1 MWDLGD
7 LCIMPF
13 TKVDEKG
20 RMVLP
25 NDIRRKMSIAPG
37 DEFIVDEV
45 GPDTI
50 LLRRVDVRAMIQ
62 DAIERAKSVDL
73 DKLQTEMEEEG
84 NKVARKMYKVL
95 D

>member
-1 MWDLGD
+1 
-7 LCIMPF
+7 MPF

-25 NDIRRKMSIAPG
+25 NEIRRKMSITPG
-37 DEFIVDEV
+37 DEFVIDEV

-50 LLRRVDVRAMIQ
+50 LLKKVDVKAMIQ

-73 DKLQTEMEEEG
+73 DKLQKDMEEEG
-84 NKVARKMYKVL
+84 NRVARKMYKFL

>member
-1 MWDLGD
+1 MQ
-7 LCIMPF
+7 F

-25 NDIRRKMSIAPG
+25 NEIRRRMSITAG
-37 DEFIVDEV
+37 DEFVIDEV

-50 LLRRVDVRAMIQ
+50 LLRKVDVRAMIQ
-62 DAIERAKSVDL
+62 DAIGRAKSVDL
-73 DKLQTEMEEEG
+73 DWLQKDMEEEG
-84 NKVARKMYKVL
+84 NRVARKMYEVL

>member
-1 MWDLGD
+1 V
-7 LCIMPF
+7 PF

-25 NDIRRKMSIAPG
+25 NEIRRKMKIAPG
-37 DEFIVDEV
+37 DEFVVDEV

-50 LLRRVDVRAMIQ
+50 IIRKVDVRAMIQ

-73 DKLQTEMEEEG
+73 DKLQKEMNEEG
-84 NKVARKMYKVL
+84 NRVARKIYKVL

>member
-1 MWDLGD
+1 
-7 LCIMPF
+7 MPF
-13 TKVDEKG
+13 TRVDEKG

-25 NDIRRKMSIAPG
+25 NEIRRKMSITAG
-37 DEFIVDEV
+37 DEFVIDEV

-50 LLRRVDVRAMIQ
+50 LLRKVDVKAMIQ

-73 DKLQTEMEEEG
+73 DKLQKDMEEEG
-84 NKVARKMYKVL
+84 NRVARKMYKVL

>member
-1 MWDLGD
+1 
-7 LCIMPF
+7 MPF

-25 NDIRRKMSIAPG
+25 NEIRRKMSITPG
-37 DEFIVDEV
+37 DEFVIDEV

-50 LLRRVDVRAMIQ
+50 LLRKVDVKAMIQ

-73 DKLQTEMEEEG
+73 DKLQKDMEEEG
-84 NKVARKMYKVL
+84 NRVARKMYKVL

>member
-1 MWDLGD
+1 
-7 LCIMPF
+7 MPF

-25 NDIRRKMSIAPG
+25 NEIRRRMSIIAG
-37 DEFIVDEV
+37 DEFVIDEV

-50 LLRRVDVRAMIQ
+50 LLRKVDVRAMIQ
-62 DAIERAKSVDL
+62 DAIERAKSLDL
-73 DKLQTEMEEEG
+73 DKLQKDMEEEG
-84 NKVARKMYKVL
+84 DRVARKMYKVL

>member
-1 MWDLGD
+1 
-7 LCIMPF
+7 MPF

-20 RMVLP
+20 RMILP
-25 NDIRRKMSIAPG
+25 NEIRRRMSISTG
-37 DEFIVDEV
+37 DEFVIDEV

-50 LLRRVDVRAMIQ
+50 LLRKVDVRAMIQ

-73 DKLQTEMEEEG
+73 DKLQKDMVDEG
-84 NKVARKMYKVL
+84 DRVARKMYKVL

>member
-1 MWDLGD
+1 
-7 LCIMPF
+7 MPF

-25 NDIRRKMSIAPG
+25 NEIRRRMSITAG
-37 DEFIVDEV
+37 DEFVIDEV

-50 LLRRVDVRAMIQ
+50 LLRKVDVRAMIQ
-62 DAIERAKSVDL
+62 DAIGRAKSLDL
-73 DKLQTEMEEEG
+73 DKLQEDMKEEG
-84 NKVARKMYKVL
+84 NRVARKMYKVF

>member
-1 MWDLGD
+1 
-7 LCIMPF
+7 MPF

-25 NDIRRKMSIAPG
+25 NEIRRRMSITAG
-37 DEFIVDEV
+37 DEFVIDEV

-50 LLRRVDVRAMIQ
+50 LLRKVDVRAMIQ

-73 DKLQTEMEEEG
+73 DKLQKDMEEEG
-84 NKVARKMYKVL
+84 NRVARKMYKVL

>member
-1 MWDLGD
+1 
-7 LCIMPF
+7 MPF

-25 NDIRRKMSIAPG
+25 NEIRRKMSIAPG

>member
-1 MWDLGD
+1 
-7 LCIMPF
+7 MPF

-20 RMVLP
+20 RMILP
-25 NDIRRKMSIAPG
+25 NEIRRRMIISTG
-37 DEFIVDEV
+37 DEFVIDEV

-50 LLRRVDVRAMIQ
+50 LLRKVDVRAMIQ

-73 DKLQTEMEEEG
+73 DKLQKDMGEEG
-84 NKVARKMYKVL
+84 DRVARKMYKVL

>member
-1 MWDLGD
+1 
-7 LCIMPF
+7 MPF
-13 TKVDEKG
+13 TRVDEKG

-25 NDIRRKMSIAPG
+25 NEIRRRMSIAPG
-37 DEFIVDEV
+37 DEFVIDEV

-50 LLRRVDVRAMIQ
+50 LLKKVDVKAMIQ

-73 DKLQTEMEEEG
+73 DKLQKDLEEEG
-84 NKVARKMYKVL
+84 NRVARKMYKVL

>member
-1 MWDLGD
+1 
-7 LCIMPF
+7 MPF

-25 NDIRRKMSIAPG
+25 NEIRRRMSITAG
-37 DEFIVDEV
+37 DEFVIDEV

-50 LLRRVDVRAMIQ
+50 LLRKVDVKAMIQ

-73 DKLQTEMEEEG
+73 DKLQKDMEEEG
-84 NKVARKMYKVL
+84 NRVARKMHKFL

>member
-1 MWDLGD
+1 
-7 LCIMPF
+7 MPF
-13 TKVDEKG
+13 TRVDEKG

-25 NDIRRKMSIAPG
+25 NEIRRKMSITPG
-37 DEFIVDEV
+37 DEFVIDEV

-50 LLRRVDVRAMIQ
+50 LLRKVDVKAMIQ

-73 DKLQTEMEEEG
+73 DKLQKDMEEEG
-84 NKVARKMYKVL
+84 NRVARKMYKVL

>member
-1 MWDLGD
+1 
-7 LCIMPF
+7 MPF

-25 NDIRRKMSIAPG
+25 NEIRHKMKIAPG
-37 DEFIVDEV
+37 DEFVVDEF

-50 LLRRVDVRAMIQ
+50 LIRKVDVRAMIQ

-73 DKLQTEMEEEG
+73 DKLQKEMDEEG
-84 NKVARKMYKVL
+84 NRVARKMYKVL

>member
-1 MWDLGD
+1 
-7 LCIMPF
+7 MPF
-13 TKVDEKG
+13 TRIDEKG

-25 NDIRRKMSIAPG
+25 NEIRRKMSITPG
-37 DEFIVDEV
+37 DEFVIDEV

-50 LLRRVDVRAMIQ
+50 LLRKVDVKAMIQ

-73 DKLQTEMEEEG
+73 DKLQKDMEEEG
-84 NKVARKMYKVL
+84 NRVARKMYKVL

>member
-1 MWDLGD
+1 
-7 LCIMPF
+7 MPF

-20 RMVLP
+20 RMILP
-25 NDIRRKMSIAPG
+25 NEIRRRMSISAG
-37 DEFIVDEV
+37 DEFVIDEV

-50 LLRRVDVRAMIQ
+50 LLRKVDVRAMIQ

-73 DKLQTEMEEEG
+73 DKLQKDMGEEG
-84 NKVARKMYKVL
+84 DRVARKMYKVL

>member
-1 MWDLGD
+1 
-7 LCIMPF
+7 MPF

-25 NDIRRKMSIAPG
+25 NEIRRRMKIAPG
-37 DEFIVDEV
+37 DEFVVDEF

-50 LLRRVDVRAMIQ
+50 LIRKVDVRAMIQ

-73 DKLQTEMEEEG
+73 DKLQKEMDEEG
-84 NKVARKMYKVL
+84 NRVARKMYKVL

>member
-1 MWDLGD
+1 
-7 LCIMPF
+7 MPF

-25 NDIRRKMSIAPG
+25 NEIRRRMSITAG
-37 DEFIVDEV
+37 DEFVIDEV

-50 LLRRVDVRAMIQ
+50 LLRKVDVRAMIQ
-62 DAIERAKSVDL
+62 DAIGRAKSLDL
-73 DKLQTEMEEEG
+73 DKLQEDMKEEG
-84 NKVARKMYKVL
+84 NRVARKMYKVL

>member
-1 MWDLGD
+1 
-7 LCIMPF
+7 MPF

-25 NDIRRKMSIAPG
+25 NEIRRKMSITPG
-37 DEFIVDEV
+37 DEFVIDEV
-45 GPDTI
+45 GPDMI
-50 LLRRVDVRAMIQ
+50 LLRKVDVKAMIQ

-73 DKLQTEMEEEG
+73 DKLQKDMEEEG
-84 NKVARKMYKVL
+84 NRVARKMYKVL

>member
-1 MWDLGD
+1 
-7 LCIMPF
+7 MPF

-25 NDIRRKMSIAPG
+25 NEIRRRMSITAG
-37 DEFIVDEV
+37 DEFVIDEV

-50 LLRRVDVRAMIQ
+50 LLRKVDVRAMIQ
-62 DAIERAKSVDL
+62 DAIKHAKSLDL
-73 DKLQTEMEEEG
+73 DKLQKDMEEEG
-84 NKVARKMYKVL
+84 DRVARKMYKVL

>member
-1 MWDLGD
+1 
-7 LCIMPF
+7 MPF

-25 NDIRRKMSIAPG
+25 NEIRRRMSITAG
-37 DEFIVDEV
+37 DEFVIDEV

-50 LLRRVDVRAMIQ
+50 LLRKVDVRAMIQ
-62 DAIERAKSVDL
+62 DAIERAKSLDL
-73 DKLQTEMEEEG
+73 DKLQKDMEEEG
-84 NKVARKMYKVL
+84 NRVARKMYKVL

>member
-1 MWDLGD
+1 
-7 LCIMPF
+7 MPF

-25 NDIRRKMSIAPG
+25 NEIRRKMKIAAG

-50 LLRRVDVRAMIQ
+50 LIRKVDVRAMLQ

-73 DKLQTEMEEEG
+73 DKLQKEMDEEG
-84 NKVARKMYKVL
+84 NRVARKMYKVL

>member
-1 MWDLGD
+1 
-7 LCIMPF
+7 MPF

-25 NDIRRKMSIAPG
+25 NEIRRRMSITAG
-37 DEFIVDEV
+37 DEFVIDEV

-50 LLRRVDVRAMIQ
+50 LLRKVDVRAMIQ
-62 DAIERAKSVDL
+62 DAIERAKSLDL
-73 DKLQTEMEEEG
+73 DKLQKDMEEEG
-84 NKVARKMYKVL
+84 DRVARKMYKVL

>member
-1 MWDLGD
+1 
-7 LCIMPF
+7 MPF

-25 NDIRRKMSIAPG
+25 NEIRRRMSITAG
-37 DEFIVDEV
+37 DEFVIDEV

-50 LLRRVDVRAMIQ
+50 LLRKVDVRAMIQ

-73 DKLQTEMEEEG
+73 DKLQKDMEEEG
-84 NKVARKMYKVL
+84 NRVARKMHKIL

>member
-1 MWDLGD
+1 
-7 LCIMPF
+7 MPF

-25 NDIRRKMSIAPG
+25 NEIRRSMNITAG
-37 DEFIVDEV
+37 DEFVIDEV

-50 LLRRVDVRAMIQ
+50 LLRKVDVKAMIQ
-62 DAIERAKSVDL
+62 DAIERARSVDL
-73 DKLQTEMEEEG
+73 DKLQKDMEEEG
-84 NKVARKMYKVL
+84 NRVARKMFKVL